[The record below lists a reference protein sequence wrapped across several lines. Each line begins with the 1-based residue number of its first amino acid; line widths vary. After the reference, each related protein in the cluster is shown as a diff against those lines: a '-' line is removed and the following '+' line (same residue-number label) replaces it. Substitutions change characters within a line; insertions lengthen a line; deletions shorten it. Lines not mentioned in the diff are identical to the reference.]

1 MLPSFRFR
9 RRQPWRRHFC
19 GRSCQERVTAVFCM
33 LLATGHSGFGGLG
46 VDTVSI
52 ARVVVRDVLG
62 LSVRCGGGLLRRVLE
77 AVLGLSRR
85 IVVFRGLW
93 TP

>member
-1 MLPSFRFR
+1 M
-9 RRQPWRRHFC
+9 
-19 GRSCQERVTAVFCM
+19 
-33 LLATGHSGFGGLG
+33 
-46 VDTVSI
+46 DTVSI